1 MNRICTTTTVE
12 ERKNQVRDNV
22 ILNRELL
29 YTKDVENLYMK
40 YDDELIPIG
49 GECKQNK
56 LTPGDNIEI
65 IREKD
70 EEENPILPE
79 EIRLSDDIY
88 INTCTLHPDVEGI
101 HDWIGTI
108 KLGELHG
115 GNTIFLFTK
124 RTEVDEPDLACILGG
139 EIFVKIVVDEDETE
153 IRYAHYTLTC
163 TSTGSWSLKGAAEM
177 EAAVRMVR
185 AKWENEWYYG
195 IKIPNVLL
203 THTVQRSR
211 SMSYSIRVGTS
222 YGSNRDRN
230 HLEVIDSNGTY
241 LGTFVDTGIVT
252 NNNNRRHIQYI
263 ALDTI
268 IPAIPETWKLKGEI
282 ANYYGKGYFLYFDV
296 TYEYVNNSHN
306 LRLLGGSICNRSG
319 NYDPADTPN
328 AVVFSFGS
336 SDTENFDWSS
346 SLLSTSMSYAN
357 YSNNYTLG
365 FVTTTVQAEEVAT
378 ETAPFHR
385 AEIWFNG
392 WKHLPL
398 QPFGYVDS
406 EIEYVVLSDTSHDN
420 DSFAETFQMDASSTI
435 TKIPTLHDTGEDNA
449 PYRFIVTGTINIGQL
464 RSIADLCRDPEKQ
477 IYLDLSNATVAS
489 DARNWNDYIFKG
501 CSSLRGLIIPQGV
514 TQISEC
520 CFIWCTYLRHLDL
533 SPSAN
538 TLISIGA
545 DSGWS
550 TSIGLFTSTRVRD
563 LLVPASVNRIGKYL
577 VGSSNI
583 EKLIFLHTGQNPISV
598 EQWSF
603 MIISAGGGTQSTL
616 PDDFH
621 MYVTES
627 WWNGYLSRWWNGAG
641 SGIYYQWNTTE
652 GWFTSELVRSIVT
665 FNPDWGQE
673 DWQTF
678 ADTYKWTE
686 DLVNKVRAQFGH
698 PDAIEI
704 KEINIIG

>member
-108 KLGELHG
+108 KLGELHD

-139 EIFVKIVVDEDETE
+139 EILVKIVVDEAETE

-177 EAAVRMVR
+177 ESAVRMVR

-222 YGSNRDRN
+222 YGANRDRN

-241 LGTFVDTGIVT
+241 LGTFIDTGIVT

-268 IPAIPETWKLKGEI
+268 IPSIPETWKLKGEI
-282 ANYYGKGYFLYFDV
+282 ANYYRKGYFLYFNV
-296 TYEYVNNSHN
+296 TYENVNNTHT

-319 NYDPADTPN
+319 NYDPADTPD
-328 AVVFSFGS
+328 AVVFSFGTN
-336 SDTENFDWSS
+336 DMENFDWSS

-357 YSNNYTLG
+357 SSNNYTLG

-398 QPFGYVDS
+398 QPFGYADS

-420 DSFAETFQMDASSTI
+420 DSFAETFQMDADSTI
-435 TKIPTLHDTGEDNA
+435 AKIPTLHDTGEDNA
-449 PYRFIVTGTINIGQL
+449 PYRFIITGTINMSQL
-464 RSIADLCRDPEKQ
+464 KRIADLCKDPEGQ
-477 IYLDLSNATVAS
+477 IYLDLSNATVAA

-538 TLISIGA
+538 TLTSIGA

-550 TSIGLFTSTRVRD
+550 TSIGLFTSTRVRE

-641 SGIYYQWNTTE
+641 TGIYYQWNTTE